1 MHKRE
6 IKIVNRLGL
15 HARASAQIVQLASR
29 FTSNVALVFNGR
41 RANAR
46 SIIAV
51 MLLAASMD
59 ATIYVEANGSDEADA
74 VSAIAQLINDRF
86 GEGS

>member
-1 MHKRE
+1 MLKRE

-15 HARASAQIVQLASR
+15 HARASAKIVQLASR
-29 FTSNVALVFNGR
+29 FSSSVALVFNGR

-51 MLLAASMD
+51 MLLAASMNS
-59 ATIYVEANGSDEADA
+59 TIYVEANGPDEADA
-74 VSAIAQLINDRF
+74 VSAIAELINGRF

>member
-1 MHKRE
+1 MLVRE

-15 HARASAQIVQLASR
+15 HARASAKIVQLVSR
-29 FTSNVALVFNGR
+29 FSSNVALVFNGR

-59 ATIYVEANGSDEADA
+59 AIIYVEANGPDEADA
-74 VSAIAQLINDRF
+74 VSAITQLINDRF
-86 GEGS
+86 GERS

>member
-15 HARASAQIVQLASR
+15 HARASAKIVQLASR

-59 ATIYVEANGSDEADA
+59 ATIYVEANGPDEADA
-74 VSAIAQLINDRF
+74 VSAIAELINDRF